1 MSAGSQHGA
10 PERLALLERDAEL
23 AVIAAVIRDA
33 ECGSGSVA
41 VVEAAAGLGKSAL
54 LGDTAMRAS
63 AAGLLVLRASGHQL
77 ERAFGWGV
85 ARALFEGLLR
95 DTPQGLV
102 GVLDGPVAPARAVLL
117 GDPGG
122 VAGSAASDAGF
133 GILHALYWLVVR
145 LGERRP
151 TVLVVDDAHWAD
163 VPSLRFLAHLQPR
176 IADLPVGVVIGARPA
191 DGDAERVL
199 GVVAADPGTRMLR
212 LRPLSAVAVER
223 LVRDRWPSAS
233 PEVCRRCGQLTGGNP
248 LQLRELLRAV
258 DGPGGTIEVDDVGDA
273 AAVAARRLERFV
285 CNRLAALP
293 APAAVLAEAVA
304 VFEDG
309 VPVPL
314 AAALAQVDPTAAGVA
329 VDELVRA
336 DVLAPRDP
344 LGFYHPLLR
353 AAVYGAIPLRRRGEL
368 HARAAR
374 LCTDAGAP
382 VERVGA
388 HLLLSPS
395 GGDAEVVETLRSAA
409 GRALEAATPD
419 SAVQYLERALR
430 EPPPPVTRA
439 AVLAEL
445 GHAEAVAGRSGAV
458 QHLEAAMR
466 LVGAGI
472 PRAELLLAFAR
483 ALHHDGRLGEACE
496 AFRRGL
502 DELCVAGEERSEL
515 RVALEGGYLNAAL
528 FTPARAGGRARARSC
543 AAGAG
548 LRADVRGRACVVE
561 QGADDAAVGGRRSGG
576 GAGDRPAAGRRRPP
590 ERR

>member
-176 IADLPVGVVIGARPA
+176 IADLPVGLVIGARPRTGMPSVCWA
-191 DGDAERVL
+191 WWPPIPRRGAATAAAER
-199 GVVAADPGTRMLR
+199 G
-212 LRPLSAVAVER
+212 
-223 LVRDRWPSAS
+223 
-233 PEVCRRCGQLTGGNP
+233 
-248 LQLRELLRAV
+248 
-258 DGPGGTIEVDDVGDA
+258 
-273 AAVAARRLERFV
+273 
-285 CNRLAALP
+285 
-293 APAAVLAEAVA
+293 
-304 VFEDG
+304 
-309 VPVPL
+309 
-314 AAALAQVDPTAAGVA
+314 
-329 VDELVRA
+329 
-336 DVLAPRDP
+336 
-344 LGFYHPLLR
+344 
-353 AAVYGAIPLRRRGEL
+353 RG
-368 HARAAR
+368 R
-374 LCTDAGAP
+374 
-382 VERVGA
+382 
-388 HLLLSPS
+388 
-395 GGDAEVVETLRSAA
+395 
-409 GRALEAATPD
+409 
-419 SAVQYLERALR
+419 
-430 EPPPPVTRA
+430 
-439 AVLAEL
+439 
-445 GHAEAVAGRSGAV
+445 
-458 QHLEAAMR
+458 
-466 LVGAGI
+466 
-472 PRAELLLAFAR
+472 
-483 ALHHDGRLGEACE
+483 
-496 AFRRGL
+496 
-502 DELCVAGEERSEL
+502 
-515 RVALEGGYLNAAL
+515 
-528 FTPARAGGRARARSC
+528 

-548 LRADVRGRACVVE
+548 SVAVRIAGGVPPLRA
-561 QGADDAAVGGRRSGG
+561 ADGG
-576 GAGDRPAAGRRRPP
+576 
-590 ERR
+590 